1 MNELIWCFLRARGK
15 DELIIMNNLKV
26 TPGAGPSVDKLPVEI
41 VERKGK
47 GHPDTLADKAAEELS
62 VRLSEYYLET
72 FDQVQHHN
80 VDKVLIVGG
89 QSNAK
94 FGGGDVIEPIY
105 ILMSGRAV
113 DVVDKDYSRQV
124 PVGKFAVQ
132 HTREWLHQD
141 LPHLDVNS
149 DVIIDY
155 KIRAGST
162 DLVGNFDLESGVP
175 RANDTSFGVGYAPM
189 SPLELITLESEEL
202 LNSPKVKKQFPQIGE
217 DIKIMGTRVEDKIH
231 VQVAAAI
238 ISSETKDKG
247 EYANVMEGITNLV
260 KDLSVKITDMDVEV
274 SVNTADS
281 PADDLFY
288 LTVTGTSAEHGD
300 DGMVGRGNRANG
312 LITPYRPMTL
322 EAAAGK
328 NPVSHVGK
336 TYNVAAREITERV
349 YKEHPD
355 LSQVY
360 CYIVS
365 QIGAPITEPQAIN
378 VELYGECD
386 LGKVQKSVESIT
398 DEVIGK
404 LPRVWEGFVK
414 RQYQLW

>member
-1 MNELIWCFLRARGK
+1 MQGCIA
-15 DELIIMNNLKV
+15 DNLT
-26 TPGAGPSVDKLPVEI
+26 TP
-41 VERKGK
+41 
-47 GHPDTLADKAAEELS
+47 
-62 VRLSEYYLET
+62 
-72 FDQVQHHN
+72 F
-80 VDKVLIVGG
+80 
-89 QSNAK
+89 
-94 FGGGDVIEPIY
+94 
-105 ILMSGRAV
+105 
-113 DVVDKDYSRQV
+113 
-124 PVGKFAVQ
+124 
-132 HTREWLHQD
+132 HQ
-141 LPHLDVNS
+141 
-149 DVIIDY
+149 
-155 KIRAGST
+155 R
-162 DLVGNFDLESGVP
+162 F
-175 RANDTSFGVGYAPM
+175 DTSFGVGYAPF
-189 SPLELITLESEEL
+189 SPTELITLESEQL
-202 LNSPKVKKQFPQIGE
+202 LNSEKVKKQWPQIGE
-217 DIKIMGTRVEDKIH
+217 DIKIMGTRIDDKIH

-238 ISSETKDKG
+238 ISTETKDKD
-247 EYANVMEGITNLV
+247 EYASVMQGIIDIV
-260 KDLSVKITDMDVEV
+260 KDHAVKITDLDVDV

-300 DGMVGRGNRANG
+300 DGQVGRGNRANG

-360 CYIVS
+360 CYLVS
-365 QIGAPITEPQAIN
+365 QIGAPITEPKAIN

-386 LGKVQKSVESIT
+386 LEQVRKSVESIT

>member
-1 MNELIWCFLRARGK
+1 MFLYTIFRDEWK
-15 DELIIMNNLKV
+15 DELIIMNLKV
-26 TPGAGPSVDKLPVEI
+26 TRGVGPSVDKLEVEI

-47 GHPDTLADKAAEELS
+47 GHPDTLCDKAAEELS
-62 VRLSEYYLET
+62 VRLSEYYMET

-80 VDKVLIVGG
+80 VDKVLLVGG

-113 DVVDKDYSRQV
+113 DTVDNDYERQV
-124 PVGKFAVQ
+124 PVGKFAVE
-132 HTREWLHQD
+132 HTRQWLSKD

-162 DLVGNFDLESGVP
+162 DLVGNFDLERGVP

-189 SPLELITLESEEL
+189 SPTELITLESEQL
-202 LNSPKVKKQFPQIGE
+202 LNSPKVKKDWPQIGE
-217 DIKIMGTRVEDKIH
+217 DIKIMGTRIDNKIH

-238 ISSETKDKG
+238 ISSETRDKN
-247 EYANVMEGITNLV
+247 EYANVMEGIR
-260 KDLSVKITDMDVEV
+260 DLIQDLAVKITDMETEV

-281 PADDLFY
+281 PKDNLFY

-300 DGMVGRGNRANG
+300 DGQVGRGNRANG

-336 TYNVAAREITERV
+336 TYNVAAREIVERV

-360 CYIVS
+360 CYLVS
-365 QIGAPITEPQAIN
+365 QIGAPITEPKAVN
-378 VELYGECD
+378 VEIFGECD
-386 LGKVQKSVESIT
+386 LNAVKTSVESIT
-398 DEVIGK
+398 EEVIAK
-404 LPRVWEGFVK
+404 LPHVWEGFVK

>member
-1 MNELIWCFLRARGK
+1 MVIEVTRGEGIPVAQRK
-15 DELIIMNNLKV
+15 
-26 TPGAGPSVDKLPVEI
+26 VEI

-47 GHPDTLADKAAEELS
+47 GHPDTLCDKAAEELS

-72 FDQVQHHN
+72 FGRVQHHN
-80 VDKVLIVGG
+80 VDKVLLVGG
-89 QSNAK
+89 QSNAR

-105 ILMSGRAV
+105 LLLSGRAV
-113 DVVDKDYSRQV
+113 DVVDKDYERQV
-124 PVGKFAVQ
+124 PVGKFAVE
-132 HTREWLHQD
+132 HTREWLSGD
-141 LPHLDVNS
+141 LPNLDVNS
-149 DVIIDY
+149 DIIIDY

-162 DLVGNFDLESGVP
+162 DLVGNFDIEQEMP
-175 RANDTSFGVGYAPM
+175 RANDTSFGVGYAPL
-189 SPLELITLESEEL
+189 SPTEQLVLETEQL
-202 LNSPKVKKQFPQIGE
+202 LNHAYTKKKWPQIGE
-217 DIKIMGTRVEDKIH
+217 DVKIMGTRVGEKIH
-231 VQVAAAI
+231 LQVAAAI
-238 ISSETKDKG
+238 ISTQTKDAD
-247 EYANVMEGITNLV
+247 EYANVMEGIQGLV
-260 KDLSVKITDMDVEV
+260 ADTATKITDIPVQV

-281 PADDLFY
+281 PEEGLFY

-300 DGMVGRGNRANG
+300 DGQVGRGNRANG

-336 TYNVAAREITERV
+336 TYNVAAREIVEKV
-349 YKEHPD
+349 IDEHPD
-355 LSQVY
+355 LTQVY

-378 VELYGECD
+378 VELFGDCD
-386 LGKVQKSVESIT
+386 LDKVRSSVESIS
-398 DEVIGK
+398 DEVIAK

>member
-1 MNELIWCFLRARGK
+1 MNLR
-15 DELIIMNNLKV
+15 V
-26 TPGAGPSVDKLPVEI
+26 TSGIGPSVDKLEVEI

-47 GHPDTLADKAAEELS
+47 GHPDTLCDKAAEELS
-62 VRLSEYYLET
+62 VRLSQYYMEI

-80 VDKVLIVGG
+80 VDKVLLVGG
-89 QSNAK
+89 QSNAR

-113 DVVDKDYSRQV
+113 DVVDKDYTRQV
-124 PVGKFAVQ
+124 PVGKFAVE
-132 HTREWLHQD
+132 HTREWLSKD

-162 DLVGNFDLESGVP
+162 DLVGNFDLERGVP
-175 RANDTSFGVGYAPM
+175 RANDTSFGVGYAPL
-189 SPLELITLESEEL
+189 SPTELITLESEQL
-202 LNSPKVKKQFPQIGE
+202 LNSEKIKKKWPQIGE
-217 DIKIMGTRVEDKIH
+217 DIKIMGTRIDDKIH

-238 ISSETKDKG
+238 ISSETKDKS
-247 EYANVMEGITNLV
+247 EYANVMEGIRDV
-260 KDLSVKITDMDVEV
+260 ISDLAVKITDMETEV

-281 PADDLFY
+281 PKDNLFY

-300 DGMVGRGNRANG
+300 DGQVGRGNRANG

-336 TYNVAAREITERV
+336 TYNVAAREIVERV

-360 CYIVS
+360 CYLVS
-365 QIGAPITEPQAIN
+365 QIGAPITEPKAVN
-378 VELYGECD
+378 VEIFGECD
-386 LGKVQKSVESIT
+386 LDKVKDSVESIT
-398 DEVIGK
+398 EEVIGK

>member
-1 MNELIWCFLRARGK
+1 M
-15 DELIIMNNLKV
+15 NLKV
-26 TPGAGPSVDKLPVEI
+26 TRGVGPSVDKLEVEI

-47 GHPDTLADKAAEELS
+47 GHPDTLCDKAAEELS
-62 VRLSEYYLET
+62 VRLSEYYMET

-80 VDKVLIVGG
+80 VDKVLLVGG

-113 DVVDKDYSRQV
+113 DTVDNDYERQV
-124 PVGKFAVQ
+124 PVGKFAVE
-132 HTREWLHQD
+132 HTRQWLSKD

-162 DLVGNFDLESGVP
+162 DLVGNFDLERGVP

-189 SPLELITLESEEL
+189 SPTELITLESEQL
-202 LNSPKVKKQFPQIGE
+202 LNSPKVKKDWPQIGE
-217 DIKIMGTRVEDKIH
+217 DIKIMGTRIDNKIH

-238 ISSETKDKG
+238 ISSETRDKN
-247 EYANVMEGITNLV
+247 EYANVMEGIR
-260 KDLSVKITDMDVEV
+260 DLIQDLAVKITDMETEV

-281 PADDLFY
+281 PKDNLFY

-300 DGMVGRGNRANG
+300 DGQVGRGNRANG

-336 TYNVAAREITERV
+336 TYNVAAREIVERV

-360 CYIVS
+360 CYLVS
-365 QIGAPITEPQAIN
+365 QIGAPITEPKAVN
-378 VELYGECD
+378 VEIFGECD
-386 LGKVQKSVESIT
+386 LNAVKTSVESIT
-398 DEVIGK
+398 EEVIAK
-404 LPRVWEGFVK
+404 LPHVWEGFVK

>member
-1 MNELIWCFLRARGK
+1 MK
-15 DELIIMNNLKV
+15 NLKV
-26 TPGAGPSVDKLPVEI
+26 TRGAGPSVDKLPVEI

-47 GHPDTLADKAAEELS
+47 GHPDTLCDKAAEELS
-62 VRLSEYYLET
+62 VRLSEYYMET

-80 VDKVLIVGG
+80 VDKVLLVGG

-113 DVVDKDYSRQV
+113 DVVDKDYERQV
-124 PVGKFAVQ
+124 PVGKFAVE
-132 HTREWLHQD
+132 HTRQWLSKD

-162 DLVGNFDLESGVP
+162 DLVGNFDMETGIP

-189 SPLELITLESEEL
+189 SPTELITLESEEL
-202 LNSPKVKKQFPQIGE
+202 LNSPKVKKQWPQIGE
-217 DIKIMGTRVEDKIH
+217 DIKIMATRIDDKIH

-238 ISSETKDKG
+238 ISSETKDKN
-247 EYANVMEGITNLV
+247 EYANVMEGIADLV
-260 KDLSVKITDMDVEV
+260 LDHAVKITDMEVEV
-274 SVNTADS
+274 GVNTADS
-281 PADDLFY
+281 PKDNLFY

-300 DGMVGRGNRANG
+300 DGQVGRGNRANG

-336 TYNVAAREITERV
+336 TYNVAAREIVERV
-349 YKEHPD
+349 YEEHPD

-360 CYIVS
+360 CYLVS
-365 QIGAPITEPQAIN
+365 QIGSPITEPQAVN
-378 VELYGECD
+378 VELYGDCD
-386 LGKVQKSVESIT
+386 IDLVRKSVESIT
-398 DEVIGK
+398 EEVIAK